1 MQTNITSAGSVLGVY
16 ISGYH
21 ITTLA
26 IELDSRSAARSSYQR
41 KAINSR
47 GTANEIISSC
57 CVVIQQALSANNTVN
72 KIAIAMAGPFDYEL
86 GISYIHNNKK
96 HEALYGLNVKQLI
109 ADKLSIP
116 LTDICM
122 LNDAA
127 SFLKGEV
134 FAGEARGYQQVI
146 GLTLGTGLGTAKLS
160 NGIAEDA
167 ALWDAP
173 FLNGI
178 AEDYLSERWFLKR
191 YYELSNM
198 NVVDVKELATF
209 YSTSNTVKQVF
220 REFAAN
226 LALFT
231 VNFVKAASP
240 QIIVLSGD
248 IPTKASDCFLSA
260 YKTQLSKAGIDI
272 PVYVSKLNTD
282 AVLMGAATCWL
293 SGDQESLSW

>member
-1 MQTNITSAGSVLGVY
+1 MNSDFTSADSVLGVY

-21 ITTLA
+21 ITALVVNLNTRQVL
-26 IELDSRSAARSSYQR
+26 RSSYQR

-47 GTANEIISSC
+47 GTAIEIIESC
-57 CVVIQQALSANNTVN
+57 CAVISGVLAVN
-72 KIAIAMAGPFDYEL
+72 PVSKIGIAMQGPFDYEQ
-86 GISYIHNNKK
+86 GISYIRNNKK

-109 ADKLSIP
+109 ADKLGIP

-134 FAGEARGYQQVI
+134 FAGEAQGYRQVI

-160 NGIAEDA
+160 DGKAEDA

-173 FLNGI
+173 FLDSI

-191 YYELSNM
+191 YYELSGI

-209 YSTSNTVKQVF
+209 YSTSNTVKHVF
-220 REFAAN
+220 KEFASN

-231 VNFVKAASP
+231 ANFVRSARP

-248 IPTKASDCFLSA
+248 IANKAAGCFLSS
-260 YKTQLSKAGIDI
+260 YKTQLSKIGVDI
-272 PVYVSKLNTD
+272 PVYVSRLNTE
-282 AVLMGAATCWL
+282 AVLIGVATCWL
-293 SGDQESLSW
+293 AVNKV

>member
-1 MQTNITSAGSVLGVY
+1 MQTDFTSAGNVLGVY

-21 ITTLA
+21 ITTLVVNL
-26 IELDSRSAARSSYQR
+26 ESRIVLRSSYQR

-47 GTANEIISSC
+47 GTASEIIDGC
-57 CVVIQQALSANNTVN
+57 CAVISQALTDYPVK
-72 KIAIAMAGPFDYEL
+72 KIGVAMPGPFNYEQ
-86 GISYIHNNKK
+86 GISYIRNNKK

-109 ADKLSIP
+109 ADKLAIP
-116 LTDICM
+116 VTDICM

-134 FAGEARGYQQVI
+134 FAGEARGYKQVI

-160 NGIAEDA
+160 DGDA
-167 ALWDAP
+167 SDAGLWETP
-173 FLNGI
+173 FLDSV

-191 YYELSNM
+191 YYELSNI

-209 YSTSNTVKQVF
+209 YASSNTVKNVF
-220 REFAAN
+220 REFALN

-231 VNFVKAASP
+231 VNFVRAANP

-248 IPTKASDCFLSA
+248 IATKASDCFLSA
-260 YKTQLSKAGIDI
+260 YKTQLNKLGIDI

-282 AVLMGAATCWL
+282 AVLIGVATC
-293 SGDQESLSW
+293 